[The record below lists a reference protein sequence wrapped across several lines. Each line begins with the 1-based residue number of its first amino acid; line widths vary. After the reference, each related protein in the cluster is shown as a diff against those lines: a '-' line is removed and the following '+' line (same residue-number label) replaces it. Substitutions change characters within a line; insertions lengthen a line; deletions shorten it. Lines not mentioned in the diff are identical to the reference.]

1 MNLELIAIL
10 KMLAIS
16 TAQIGPGVMAVVEV
30 VKRFLPNKTRDVA
43 NPILAAVTGI
53 LGAYAFGGQEEV
65 INILLQ
71 GLLAGGAAIGAYK
84 LPKMAG
90 AKMEIK

>member
-1 MNLELIAIL
+1 MEIMTIVKLF
-10 KMLAIS
+10 
-16 TAQIGPGVMAVVEV
+16 PVVLTIVETI
-30 VKRFLPNKTRDVA
+30 KRFLPNKTRNMA
-43 NPILAAVTGI
+43 NPIMAVVTGI
-53 LGAYAFGGQEEV
+53 IGAYMYGGQEEV

-90 AKMEIK
+90 VKLGIE